1 MKSFLFLFIALKA
14 IDFDLYAA
22 EAGMPQL
29 DPTYWVSQAFWLI
42 LIFSVLYI
50 SISKFYLPT
59 IKNNLDKMHL
69 MADALMKYETID
81 SDQIDQIMEGKVP
94 DAPDSWS
101 DDDSSSSGKNTDV
114 ASKDSPSAS
123 PAS

>member
-1 MKSFLFLFIALKA
+1 
-14 IDFDLYAA
+14 
-22 EAGMPQL
+22 
-29 DPTYWVSQAFWLI
+29 
-42 LIFSVLYI
+42 
-50 SISKFYLPT
+50 
-59 IKNNLDKMHL
+59 MHL

-101 DDDSSSSGKNTDV
+101 DDDSSSSGKNADV
-114 ASKDSPSAS
+114 ASKGSPSAS